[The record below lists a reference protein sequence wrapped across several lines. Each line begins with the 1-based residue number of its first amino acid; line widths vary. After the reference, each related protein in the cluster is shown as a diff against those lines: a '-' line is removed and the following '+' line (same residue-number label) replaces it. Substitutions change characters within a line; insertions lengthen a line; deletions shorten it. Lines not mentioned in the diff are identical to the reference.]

1 MTERSERAR
10 RFDLVFYAAL
20 GLCVAIALAITAV
33 ELFGRDTVI
42 GWVEAI
48 WRLSTD
54 TQIPIS
60 GDRS

>member
-1 MTERSERAR
+1 MTERSQRDR
-10 RFDLVFYAAL
+10 RFDLLFYASIAL
-20 GLCVAIALAITAV
+20 CLAIALAIAAV

-42 GWVEAI
+42 GWIEAI
-48 WRLSTD
+48 WRHSTN